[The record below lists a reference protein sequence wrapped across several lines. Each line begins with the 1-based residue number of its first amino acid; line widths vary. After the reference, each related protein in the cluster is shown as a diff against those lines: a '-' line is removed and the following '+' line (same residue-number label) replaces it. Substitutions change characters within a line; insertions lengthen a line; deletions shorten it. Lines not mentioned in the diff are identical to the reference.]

1 MADTFEIRPF
11 DRTASSD
18 EDLRALWSFAND
30 MIREVLPDEPP
41 IPLGDWLEIIRTT
54 HSTSE
59 TLRWV
64 VWDVAGRRLLGA
76 SILSLVVY
84 DAENATLYISVDPS
98 IRRRGFGRRMLE
110 LAAEAAD
117 SRGRRVLKLHTNQKC
132 PAGASFLESAGA
144 RRESESHTN
153 RLLLGEI
160 DEELVK
166 SWLELPRSDCRE
178 FEILTW
184 FDGIP
189 EDHVENARD
198 FFQEIY
204 DAEPPR
210 EGIPRREL
218 LHTTEMV
225 RDWNRMFTA
234 GGSRSLALAAV
245 SKESGLL
252 MGYTLVSWHPSK
264 HGIVNQWFTGV
275 RPGFRHMG
283 LARRLKAEMLGIIRS
298 EVPGADS
305 IRTGNDD
312 SNDGILAINRELG
325 FRPFIARTDWVLDV
339 ATVRAQLQGA
349 RTGMSRAGTSDSQ
362 QANSTPAVG

>member
-1 MADTFEIRPF
+1 MTEGFEIRPF
-11 DRTASSD
+11 DRSSASD
-18 EDLRALWSFAND
+18 GDYAALWAFWNE
-30 MIREVLPDEPP
+30 MMHEVLPDDPP

-76 SILSLVVY
+76 SILSLAVY
-84 DAENATLYISVDPS
+84 DAENAVLHISVDPS
-98 IRRRGFGRRMLE
+98 IQRRGFGRRMLE

-117 SRGRRVLKLHTNQKC
+117 SKGRRVLKLHTNQRC

-166 SWLELPRSDCRE
+166 SWLELPRDDCPE
-178 FEILTW
+178 FEMLIW
-184 FDGIP
+184 RDGIP
-189 EDHVENARD
+189 EDHVEDARD

-245 SKESGLL
+245 SKGSGLL
-252 MGYTLVSWHPSK
+252 MGYTLVAWHPSK
-264 HGIVNQWFTGV
+264 PGIVNQWFTGV
-275 RPGFRHMG
+275 RPGFRHRG
-283 LARRLKAEMLGIIRS
+283 LARRLKAEMLGIIRG
-298 EVPGADS
+298 EFPGAES
-305 IRTGNDD
+305 IRTRNDD
-312 SNDGILAINRELG
+312 SNSGMLAINRELG
-325 FRPFIARTDWVLDV
+325 FGPFIARTEWVLDV
-339 ATVRAQLQGA
+339 ATVRAQLQG
-349 RTGMSRAGTSDSQ
+349 T
-362 QANSTPAVG
+362 AVKDGASGE